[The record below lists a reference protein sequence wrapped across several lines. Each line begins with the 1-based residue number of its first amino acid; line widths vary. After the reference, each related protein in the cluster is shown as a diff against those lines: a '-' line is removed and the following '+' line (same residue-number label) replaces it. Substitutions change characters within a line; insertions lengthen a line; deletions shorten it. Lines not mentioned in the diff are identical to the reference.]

1 MKKLIHTIIVLSMSI
16 LMFSCAKMEI
26 VEINKDEKTR
36 TVKFTKKNGKIKLVN
51 QKLHLKSNTWFEA
64 ICNDEA
70 VKQLKNCPDNKID
83 FSKVGKML
91 ILQLENR
98 ERDSS
103 KKKNKTSISEEQSS
117 SSEEQSS
124 SSEEQS
130 SSSQEEYS
138 PAFLASEFLF

>member
-1 MKKLIHTIIVLSMSI
+1 MKKLIHTIIVSSISI

-103 KKKNKTSISEEQSS
+103 KKKNKTS

-138 PAFLASEFLF
+138 PVFLASEFLF

>member
-1 MKKLIHTIIVLSMSI
+1 MS
-16 LMFSCAKMEI
+16 SCAKMEI

-36 TVKFTKKNGKIKLVN
+36 TIKFTKKNGKIKLIN

-70 VKQLKNCPDNKID
+70 VKQFKNCPENKID
-83 FSKVGKML
+83 FSKLGKML

-98 ERDSS
+98 EGNSS
-103 KKKNKTSISEEQSS
+103 KKENKTSISEEQLS

-124 SSEEQS
+124 SI
-130 SSSQEEYS
+130 QEEYS
-138 PAFLASEFLF
+138 PAPASEFIF

>member
-1 MKKLIHTIIVLSMSI
+1 MKKLIHTIIVLSISI

-138 PAFLASEFLF
+138 PAFIASEFLF

>member
-1 MKKLIHTIIVLSMSI
+1 MKKLIHTIIVLSISI

-124 SSEEQS
+124 SS
-130 SSSQEEYS
+130 QEEYS

>member
-1 MKKLIHTIIVLSMSI
+1 MVINNIMKKLIHTIIVLSISI

-26 VEINKDEKTR
+26 VEINKDNKTR
-36 TVKFTKKNGKIKLVN
+36 TVKFTNKNGKIKLVN

-98 ERDSS
+98 EGDSS
-103 KKKNKTSISEEQSS
+103 KKENKTTISEEQSS
-117 SSEEQSS
+117 SSEE
-124 SSEEQS
+124 
-130 SSSQEEYS
+130 EYR
-138 PAFLASEFLF
+138 LAPTGEFFLF

>member
-1 MKKLIHTIIVLSMSI
+1 MKKLIHTIIVLSISI

-26 VEINKDEKTR
+26 VEINKDNKTR
-36 TVKFTKKNGKIKLVN
+36 TVKFTNKNGKIKLVN

-64 ICNDEA
+64 ICYDEV

-98 ERDSS
+98 EGDSS
-103 KKKNKTSISEEQSS
+103 KKENKTTISEEQSS
-117 SSEEQSS
+117 SSEE
-124 SSEEQS
+124 
-130 SSSQEEYS
+130 EYR
-138 PAFLASEFLF
+138 LAPTGEFFLF

>member
-1 MKKLIHTIIVLSMSI
+1 MKKLIHTIIVLSISI

-124 SSEEQS
+124 SSQEQS

>member
-1 MKKLIHTIIVLSMSI
+1 MKKLIHTIIVLSISI

-124 SSEEQS
+124 SSL
-130 SSSQEEYS
+130 EEYS

>member
-1 MKKLIHTIIVLSMSI
+1 MKKLIHTIIVLSISI

-103 KKKNKTSISEEQSS
+103 KKKNKTSISEEKSS
-117 SSEEQSS
+117 G
-124 SSEEQS
+124 SEEQS

>member
-1 MKKLIHTIIVLSMSI
+1 
-16 LMFSCAKMEI
+16 MFSCAKMEI
-26 VEINKDEKTR
+26 VEINKDNKTR
-36 TVKFTKKNGKIKLVN
+36 TVKFTNKNGKTKLVN

-64 ICNDEA
+64 ICYDEV

-98 ERDSS
+98 EGDSS
-103 KKKNKTSISEEQSS
+103 KKENKTTISEEQSS

-130 SSSQEEYS
+130 SSSEEEYRLA
-138 PAFLASEFLF
+138 PAGEFFLF

>member
-1 MKKLIHTIIVLSMSI
+1 MVINNIMKKLIHTIIVLSISI

-26 VEINKDEKTR
+26 VEINKDNKTR
-36 TVKFTKKNGKIKLVN
+36 TVKFTNKNGKIKLVN

-64 ICNDEA
+64 ICYDEV

-98 ERDSS
+98 EGDSS
-103 KKKNKTSISEEQSS
+103 KKENKTTISEEQSS
-117 SSEEQSS
+117 SSEE
-124 SSEEQS
+124 
-130 SSSQEEYS
+130 EYR
-138 PAFLASEFLF
+138 LAPTGEFFLF

>member
-1 MKKLIHTIIVLSMSI
+1 MS
-16 LMFSCAKMEI
+16 SCAKMEI

-36 TVKFTKKNGKIKLVN
+36 IVKFTKKNGKIKLIN

-70 VKQLKNCPDNKID
+70 VKQFKNCPENKID
-83 FSKVGKML
+83 FSKLGKML

-98 ERDSS
+98 EGNSS
-103 KKKNKTSISEEQSS
+103 KKENKTSINEEQLS

-130 SSSQEEYS
+130 SSIQEEYS
-138 PAFLASEFLF
+138 PAPASEFIF

>member
-1 MKKLIHTIIVLSMSI
+1 MKKLIHTIIVLSISI

-124 SSEEQS
+124 SS
-130 SSSQEEYS
+130 QEEYS
-138 PAFLASEFLF
+138 PVFLASEFLF

>member
-1 MKKLIHTIIVLSMSI
+1 MKKLIHTIIVLSISI

>member
-1 MKKLIHTIIVLSMSI
+1 MKKLIHTIILLSISI
-16 LMFSCAKMEI
+16 LMFSCVKMEI
-26 VEINKDEKTR
+26 VEINKDNKTR
-36 TVKFTKKNGKIKLVN
+36 TVKFTNKNGKTKLVN

-64 ICNDEA
+64 ICYDEV

-98 ERDSS
+98 EGDSS
-103 KKKNKTSISEEQSS
+103 KKENKTTISEEQSS

-130 SSSQEEYS
+130 SSSEEEYRLA
-138 PAFLASEFLF
+138 PAGEFFLF

>member
-1 MKKLIHTIIVLSMSI
+1 MS
-16 LMFSCAKMEI
+16 SCAKMEI

-36 TVKFTKKNGKIKLVN
+36 TIKFTKKNGKIKLIN

-64 ICNDEA
+64 ICNYEV
-70 VKQLKNCPDNKID
+70 VKQFKNCPENKID

-98 ERDSS
+98 EGDSS
-103 KKKNKTSISEEQSS
+103 KKENKTYISEEQLS

-124 SSEEQS
+124 SI
-130 SSSQEEYS
+130 QEEYS
-138 PAFLASEFLF
+138 HAPASEFLF

>member
-1 MKKLIHTIIVLSMSI
+1 MKKLIHTIIVLSISI
-16 LMFSCAKMEI
+16 LMSSCAKMEI

-36 TVKFTKKNGKIKLVN
+36 TIKFTKKNGKIKLIN

-98 ERDSS
+98 EEDSS
-103 KKKNKTSISEEQSS
+103 NKENKTSISEEQSS
-117 SSEEQSS
+117 SSEKQSS
-124 SSEEQS
+124 SI
-130 SSSQEEYS
+130 QEEYS
-138 PAFLASEFLF
+138 PVPASEFIF